1 MGKFTKLNITANT
14 IVKRGAVGVKAIYKQ
29 DNKIISAAKAIRKD
43 DSKLQL
49 HSIMYM
55 LNKVDSHGDY
65 VQDPKVLEDACTSFM
80 SNGSK
85 IVKWTHEG
93 NQEIEAKV
101 QQLYIVPPGHPIWKE
116 EEYVGAIANV
126 IQFEDVELYN
136 KCKDGGYETSIE
148 GVVEESDEGENIN
161 KDITDKN
168 KEGNK
173 MEDNQETLD
182 KFYALSNAISNIL
195 YGDTTKTVG
204 EKLAEMKVAIEAF
217 SPTEPELAKEPEK
230 EPEKGAETKPDEELP
245 VKKELDAEITSY
257 VTSTIEAA
265 IAPLLAQ
272 IEELKKL
279 VPSVVTPEMIEEI
292 KKGYEKE
299 LKEIKK
305 EIVLSIDNSGAT
317 APTKSVKKTALS

>member
-1 MGKFTKLNITANT
+1 MGKFTKLDITANT

-29 DNKIISAAKAIRKD
+29 DNKIVSVAKIIRKD

-65 VQDPKVLEDACTSFM
+65 VEDPKVLEDACTSFM
-80 SNGSK
+80 LNGSK

-101 QQLYIVPPGHPIWKE
+101 QQLYIVPKDHPIWKE

-136 KCKDGGYETSIE
+136 KCKDGGFETSIE
-148 GVVEESDEGENIN
+148 GYVEEESDENGNIN
-161 KDITDKN
+161 KNITDKN
-168 KEGNK
+168 KERVD

-182 KFYALSNAISNIL
+182 RFYNLSNTISNIL
-195 YGDTTKTVG
+195 YGDTTETVE
-204 EKLAEMKVAIEAF
+204 EKLAKMKVAIEAF
-217 SPTEPELAKEPEK
+217 SPATDKVKEPEIDSK
-230 EPEKGAETKPDEELP
+230 EPTEDI
-245 VKKELDAEITSY
+245 KKELDVEVTTFITST
-257 VTSTIEAA
+257 VEAA

-279 VPSVVTPEMIEEI
+279 IPSDVQTQIEEI

-305 EIVLSIDNSGAT
+305 EIVLSIDNSGAVT
-317 APTKSVKKTALS
+317 PVKSVKKTALS

>member
-1 MGKFTKLNITANT
+1 MGKFTKLDITANT

-29 DNKIISAAKAIRKD
+29 DNKIVSVAKIIRKD

-55 LNKVDSHGDY
+55 LNKVDSHGDF
-65 VQDPKVLEDACTSFM
+65 VEDPKVLEDACTSFM
-80 SNGSK
+80 LNGSK
-85 IVKWTHEG
+85 IVKWSHEG

-116 EEYVGAIANV
+116 EEYIGAIANV

-148 GVVEESDEGENIN
+148 GMVEEESNENENIN
-161 KDITDKN
+161 KNITDKN
-168 KEGNK
+168 KERVD

-195 YGDTTKTVG
+195 YGSTTKTVD

-217 SPTEPELAKEPEK
+217 APTATATATDKVEEPAKEPE
-230 EPEKGAETKPDEELP
+230 EPI
-245 VKKELDAEITSY
+245 KKELDVEVTTFITSA
-257 VTSTIEAA
+257 VEAA

-272 IEELKKL
+272 IEELRKL
-279 VPSVVTPEMIEEI
+279 IPSAEAIEEI
-292 KKGYEKE
+292 KKSYEKE

-317 APTKSVKKTALS
+317 APVRIVKKTALS